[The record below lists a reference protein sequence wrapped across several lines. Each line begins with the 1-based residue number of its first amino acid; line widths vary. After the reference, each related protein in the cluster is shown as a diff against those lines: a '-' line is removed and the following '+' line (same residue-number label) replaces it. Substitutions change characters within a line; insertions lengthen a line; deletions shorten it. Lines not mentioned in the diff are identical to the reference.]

1 MGAEEIL
8 FTLLKPGGD
17 CIKLYLIQHGIALP
31 EEKDPEK
38 PLSPE
43 GKEETQRTAE
53 FLKIKNIKI
62 DAVWH
67 SPKLRAAQTAQIIVN
82 SIFCSETKERNDLNP
97 LDSVENFPEEI
108 KSSNK
113 NLMIIGHLPFLQK
126 LASLLLSGSET
137 NQFISFKNSGIVCL
151 EYTDTWKIAWMV
163 TPALL

>member
-1 MGAEEIL
+1 M
-8 FTLLKPGGD
+8 
-17 CIKLYLIQHGIALP
+17 KLYLIQHGISLP

-53 FLKIKNIKI
+53 FLKKKNIKV

-67 SPKLRAAQTAQIIVN
+67 SPKLRAMQTAQIVAN
-82 SIFCSETKERNDLNP
+82 SIFSSETKERNDLNP
-97 LDSVENFPEEI
+97 LDSVENFPQEI
-108 KSSNK
+108 KSLDK

-137 NQFISFKNSGIVCL
+137 NQYIYFKNSGVVCL
-151 EYTDTWKIAWMV
+151 EYTDTWKIAWMI
-163 TPALL
+163 TPVLL

>member
-1 MGAEEIL
+1 M
-8 FTLLKPGGD
+8 
-17 CIKLYLIQHGIALP
+17 KLYLIQHGIALP

-38 PLSPE
+38 SLSPE
-43 GKEETQRTAE
+43 GKEKTQGTAE
-53 FLKIKNIKI
+53 FLKTKSIKV

-67 SPKLRAAQTAQIIVN
+67 SPKLRAIQTAQIVSN
-82 SIFCSETKERNDLNP
+82 SVFCSEIQERDDLNP

-108 KSSNK
+108 KSSKK

-137 NQFISFKNSGIVCL
+137 NQFISFKNSGVICL

>member
-1 MGAEEIL
+1 MR
-8 FTLLKPGGD
+8 
-17 CIKLYLIQHGIALP
+17 LYLIQHGIALP

-38 PLSPE
+38 SLSPE
-43 GKEETQRTAE
+43 GKEETRRTAE
-53 FLKIKNIKI
+53 FLKTKSMKV

-67 SPKLRAAQTAQIIVN
+67 SPKLRAIQTAQIIVN
-82 SIFCSETKERNDLNP
+82 SIFCSETKERDDLNP
-97 LDSVENFPEEI
+97 LDSVDNFPEEI
-108 KSSNK
+108 ESSNK

-137 NQFISFKNSGIVCL
+137 NQFISFKNSGVVCL

>member
-1 MGAEEIL
+1 M
-8 FTLLKPGGD
+8 
-17 CIKLYLIQHGIALP
+17 KLYLIQHGISLP

-38 PLSPE
+38 SLSLE

-53 FLKIKNIKI
+53 FLKTKNIKA

-67 SPKLRAAQTAQIIVN
+67 SPKLRTIQTAEIVAN
-82 SIFCSETKERNDLNP
+82 SILCSEIKERNDLNP

-108 KSSNK
+108 KPLNK
-113 NLMIIGHLPFLQK
+113 NLMIIGHMPFLQK

-137 NQFISFKNSGIVCL
+137 NQLISFKNSGVICL

-163 TPALL
+163 TPFLL

>member
-1 MGAEEIL
+1 M
-8 FTLLKPGGD
+8 
-17 CIKLYLIQHGIALP
+17 KLYLIQHGISLP

-38 PLSPE
+38 SLSPE

-53 FLKIKNIKI
+53 FLKTKNIKV

-67 SPKLRAAQTAQIIVN
+67 SPKLRAAQTVQIIVN
-82 SIFCSETKERNDLNP
+82 SILCSEIKERDDLNP
-97 LDSVENFPEEI
+97 LDSVENFLEEI

-137 NQFISFKNSGIVCL
+137 NQFISFKNSGVVCL
-151 EYTDTWKIAWMV
+151 EYIDTWKLAWMV

>member
-1 MGAEEIL
+1 ME
-8 FTLLKPGGD
+8 
-17 CIKLYLIQHGIALP
+17 LYLIHHGISLP

-38 PLSPE
+38 SLSPE

-53 FLKIKNIKI
+53 FLKTKSIKI
-62 DAVWH
+62 DAIWH
-67 SPKLRAAQTAQIIVN
+67 SPKLRAIQTAQIVAN
-82 SIFCSETKERNDLNP
+82 SVFCSEIQERDDLNP

-163 TPALL
+163 TPFLL